1 MASPTAMARGL
12 LKALMPTTAG
22 CGWLGA
28 RAPRGA
34 GARGALYRA
43 SATSAAR
50 FRRSS
55 CEGEGRAWPREPQA
69 SGWAQLRA
77 WRREPTPR
85 GAIPGYCWAL
95 RTGPPPSRPP
105 ASTALPGGQGGGSGT
120 KAQSLEATEG
130 PEAPSSHLG
139 PRTPCSPPVCAPPS
153 TLGSLSGSPGCLGM
167 TFCSLWN
174 P

>member
-1 MASPTAMARGL
+1 MRAGLQHAPGSGVASPTAIARGL

-28 RAPRGA
+28 RGPSGA

-55 CEGEGRAWPREPQA
+55 CEDKNGARPGQRQA
-69 SGWAQLRA
+69 RDQSPSPSRWEAG
-77 WRREPTPR
+77 R

-95 RTGPPPSRPP
+95 RTEPPPNQPP
-105 ASTALPGGQGGGSGT
+105 FSTALPRAG
-120 KAQSLEATEG
+120 EETEPRGRQPLGLHRG
-130 PEAPSSHLG
+130 PKGVSSPSCPQDILILG
-139 PRTPCSPPVCAPPS
+139 P
-153 TLGSLSGSPGCLGM
+153 SL
-167 TFCSLWN
+167 
-174 P
+174 